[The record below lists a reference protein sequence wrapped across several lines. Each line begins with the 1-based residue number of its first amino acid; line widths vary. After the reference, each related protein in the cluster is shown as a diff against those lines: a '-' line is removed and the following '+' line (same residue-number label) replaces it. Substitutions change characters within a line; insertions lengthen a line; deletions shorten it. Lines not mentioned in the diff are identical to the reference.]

1 MALGIDLYK
10 DWGLLPVKIMM
21 KMVESVRE
29 LRKICYKGSGK
40 KRPLYMEL
48 VTMKISI
55 YITKLFLYTG
65 IHADQVTML
74 MLLLVLAGSG
84 MMAFGPIWLMFAGI
98 TLIHFTIVLDN
109 VNGEVARYKKQG
121 SLMGS
126 FLEEFYHLFSTPLIF
141 FSFGYGIFRHTGSE
155 IALIFGFLCAVF
167 ASPIVI
173 IAVKTAV
180 VKKGIDRMES
190 RKKMLPEKY
199 TMLNEEINIK
209 GGSTK
214 LGAKLY
220 SSYDIIR
227 EFMNFPFNIVHI
239 QIIAAMELLNH
250 YYSFMPPY
258 ILSLLYLIIY
268 GSLSALRQFASF
280 IVHYKGRTVF
290 HYYNALFGKK

>member
-1 MALGIDLYK
+1 
-10 DWGLLPVKIMM
+10 
-21 KMVESVRE
+21 MVESISE
-29 LRKICYKGSGK
+29 LRKICYKDSGK
-40 KRPLYMEL
+40 KRPLYMKL
-48 VTMKISI
+48 ATMRISI
-55 YITKLFLYTG
+55 YVTKLFLYTP
-65 IHADQVTML
+65 IHADHVTML

-84 MMAFGPIWLMFAGI
+84 MMAFGSIWPMFIGI
-98 TLIHFTIVLDN
+98 TLIHFTVVLDN

-121 SLMGS
+121 NLMGS

-141 FSFGYGIFRHTGSE
+141 FSFGYGIFKQAGNE
-155 IALIFGFLCAVF
+155 LALIFGFLCAVF

-180 VKKGIDRMES
+180 VKKGIDRLES
-190 RKKMLPEKY
+190 KKKMLPEKY
-199 TMLNEEINIK
+199 TLLNEKININ
-209 GGSTK
+209 GGGTK

-220 SSYDIIR
+220 SSYGIIK
-227 EFMNFPFNIVHI
+227 EFMNFPLNIAHMQVV
-239 QIIAAMELLNH
+239 IAIELLNY

-268 GSLSALRQFASF
+268 GSISALRQLASF